1 MDRRRS
7 LLKIAALRSER
18 ERQAGGNIGD
28 RQSVSLSSITAFIGA
43 PVPIGTRDFT
53 LEYFGNAYWA
63 TSGNSPLIFNNNSR
77 YPYGKGCLL
86 IYGDSKVAVQW
97 VLFEMPSSGAPT
109 DDSILLSAGDRET
122 PFHFVVTRKGTTVKA
137 YFNGELKATK
147 EQSAVKDLGDFRL
160 GMSNGSNMVMSRIY
174 NYALSA
180 EEVAALYNDGD
191 PAGYI
196 LPQNLKNI
204 KDMAFT
210 SKTFEFDMDSPYYQ
224 RVLESGELESGR
236 KYRVDYVVE
245 EWDIAP
251 AVIGSC
257 GISCGVLSTVGTQYW
272 PNISAA
278 KLGENQY
285 VVVDTKETGTPY
297 MFVYAS
303 NPSDTY
309 TSRRLKVTV
318 HSVKMLGCVAEYL
331 PQNLVGQWHEKPFE
345 ITGITTYTWT
355 VETDPTYYQ
364 ELLLGRFIQTGA
376 VVMIKGSVS
385 DYQSGEPF
393 VYVGNRQAMIPA
405 QNGSFTLKVIN
416 NRDNIDR
423 IYYYGGTHLSDR
435 RITITID
442 SVELIPDVA
451 LSWLDS
457 ARKFPLNDEYLPPLL
472 EPIVISDETPIRI
485 MGENSYTWTGV
496 DDPNYSYIVRVS
508 RPFTIGQLY
517 KIRFVVSNW
526 EAGNSPFIK
535 IGTTGSYYPPDFN
548 GNGTYEIYATPNG
561 TPYSGVYVYA
571 GLLNTDR
578 RMTITVDSIEPIVE
592 HSYDLTAN
600 GTPEIIIK

>member
-18 ERQAGGNIGD
+18 EQQVGVNIGD
-28 RQSVSLSSITAFIGA
+28 RQSVSLSSITAFISA
-43 PVPIGTRDFT
+43 PVPIGTSDFT

-97 VLFEMPSSGAPT
+97 VLFEMPSSGAAT

-147 EQSAVKDLGDFRL
+147 EQSAVKDLGDLRL

-210 SKTFEFDMDSPYYQ
+210 SKTLEFDMDSPHYQ
-224 RVLESGELESGR
+224 LVLESGELESGR

-251 AVIGSC
+251 AVMGTC

-272 PNISAA
+272 PNLSAA

-303 NPSDTY
+303 DPSYTY

-355 VETDPTYYQ
+355 GETDPVYYR
-364 ELLLGRFIQTGA
+364 ELLLSIFIQTGA

-416 NRDNIDR
+416 NRDNINR
-423 IYYYGGTHLSDR
+423 IYYYGGVHLSDR
-435 RITITID
+435 RLTITID

-457 ARKFPLNDEYLPPLL
+457 ARKLPLNDEYLPPLL
-472 EPIVISDETPIRI
+472 QSD
-485 MGENSYTWTGV
+485 GG
-496 DDPNYSYIVRVS
+496 
-508 RPFTIGQLY
+508 
-517 KIRFVVSNW
+517 
-526 EAGNSPFIK
+526 
-535 IGTTGSYYPPDFN
+535 
-548 GNGTYEIYATPNG
+548 
-561 TPYSGVYVYA
+561 
-571 GLLNTDR
+571 
-578 RMTITVDSIEPIVE
+578 
-592 HSYDLTAN
+592 YDLTAN
-600 GTPEIIIK
+600 GTPQIIINNEL